1 MKAGIE
7 IAESPFVVEFDY
19 RVTSRA
25 VRPSHDDPGSSLEFE
40 ITLVSLCHDL
50 PGEGEQPALEIPTWL
65 AAAIVEN
72 LQESYDIIDDIEA
85 AEAMGEDDR

>member
-7 IAESPFVVEFDY
+7 IAGAPFVVEFDY

-25 VRPSHDDPGSSLEFE
+25 TRATHDDPGSSLEFE
-40 ITLVSLCHDL
+40 VTIVGLFHDL
-50 PGEGEQPALEIPTWL
+50 PGEGDQPALEIPTWL

-85 AEAMGEDDR
+85 AEDDR